1 MKKSVAVLLFYLVV
15 ILVLALQLARG
26 AMPPWMV
33 RYELTFKVSLAGALG
48 GCLYCLRAVYLN
60 ACVKKNWDP
69 DWEVW
74 YFIRPIASAI
84 SAYLSSLVLKA
95 GLVVLEASRTPEAG
109 SYGFI
114 ALAFIAGM
122 NVDKFIEKTED
133 IAQSIWGIGKS
144 RVSARA
150 TESEAAPKL

>member
-1 MKKSVAVLLFYLVV
+1 MKKSLAIVLFYLTV
-15 ILVLALQLARG
+15 ILVLALQFARG
-26 AMPPWMV
+26 AMPPWVM

-60 ACVKKNWDP
+60 ACVKKSWDS

-74 YFIRPIASAI
+74 YLIRPIVSTI

-95 GLVVLEASRTPEAG
+95 GLVVLEANRAPEAG
-109 SYGFI
+109 SYGFV

-122 NVDKFIEKTED
+122 NVDKFIEKTEE
-133 IAQSIWGIGKS
+133 IAHSIWGIGKS

-150 TESEAAPKL
+150 TESEPPYTK

>member
-1 MKKSVAVLLFYLVV
+1 MKKVVAILFVYLSI
-15 ILVLALQLARG
+15 ILVLTLQLARG
-26 AMPPWMV
+26 GMPLWVV

-60 ACVKKNWDP
+60 ACVMKAWDP

-74 YFIRPIASAI
+74 YLIRPIVSTI
-84 SAYLSSLVLKA
+84 TAYLSSLVLKA
-95 GLVVLEASRTPEAG
+95 GLVVLEANRAPEAG

-144 RVSARA
+144 RTSTRA
-150 TESEAAPKL
+150 TEPESASTK